1 MCRVSRRQWLV
12 GIGVAF
18 GAAACTSGRSGPPPA
33 IPPPEESTTLGP
45 GDVFNMAVVNEK
57 DLPEEYQVASD
68 GTVDLP
74 YIHRIEV
81 AGLEPQEIARK
92 VRQEL
97 IDKKILQDPT
107 VIVRV
112 KEYRSKRVT
121 VLGQVQK
128 PGAFPLTPGLSLLEV
143 ISLAGGFTAIAKT
156 DQVRL
161 TRKNKEHPRTFVVD
175 VEAIFDGDAPNV
187 PLQAGDDIYV
197 GERIF

>member
-18 GAAACTSGRSGPPPA
+18 GVAACTSGRSGPPPA

-92 VRQEL
+92 VRQQL